1 MGARLAVV
9 IGIVGLSYGALL
21 FHLYDL
27 QILHGDY
34 LLAKAE
40 SRYIS
45 SELLAA
51 HRGTIYFTDQH
62 GERTP
67 VVLTKEFPLIYADP
81 SAVRDVEETASTIAP
96 ILEMSVDDLARKLS
110 NASSN
115 YALLM
120 KKSDPEI
127 AERVNSMK
135 IPGIYTTTVP
145 GRFYPYGTL
154 AAHLLGYLGPSED
167 SDVETGHYGLEEFYN
182 GLLSGVPG
190 RFEGKKFVPPV
201 AGEDLILSIDLTIQS
216 EAERILAET
225 VARHNAKSGSIIV
238 QDPKTGKILAMSNRP
253 SFDPNAY
260 QKSDIA
266 DFLNPSVQSLY
277 EPGSVIKVVTMAAGL
292 DSGAVTSETTYKD
305 TGVFEVS
312 GKKIRNFKNEK
323 FGVVSMAQIIEHS
336 INTGAA
342 FVEKTIGHTRFS
354 EYLKQFG
361 LGERTGID
369 LLGEV
374 EGDLRRLTPNAPDI
388 AFSTASFGQGIA
400 ITPLELINA
409 ISAIA
414 NGGMLMRPYVNE
426 ALGPEAVRTVVSPNA
441 ARSIARIMTTSVD
454 VNELARISG
463 FSIAGKTG
471 TAQVPDFKK
480 GGYTNEVI
488 NTYVGFGPTYDPRF
502 VILVKLDEPESA
514 PPAGQTA
521 LPAFRDLAQFILNY
535 YQVPPD
541 RI

>member
-1 MGARLAVV
+1 MGARLTIV
-9 IGIVGLSYGALL
+9 IVIAGLCYGALL
-21 FHLYDL
+21 FRLYDL
-27 QILHGDY
+27 QILHGAY
-34 LLAKAE
+34 LLAKTE
-40 SRYIS
+40 SRYVS

-51 HRGTIYFTDQH
+51 HRGTIYFTNRR

-67 VVLTKEFPLIYADP
+67 VALTKEFPLIYADP
-81 SAVRDVEETASTIAP
+81 SVVRDAEGTANAIAP
-96 ILEMSVDDLARKLS
+96 VLGMYVEDLTRTLS

-115 YALLM
+115 YALLV
-120 KKSDPEI
+120 KKADPSV
-127 AERVNSMK
+127 AGRVNGMN
-135 IPGIYTTTVP
+135 IPGIYTATVP

-154 AAHLLGYLGPSED
+154 AAHLFGYLGPSED
-167 SDVETGHYGLEEFYN
+167 FDADTGHYGLEEFYN
-182 GLLSGVPG
+182 GLLSGMPG

-201 AGEDLILSIDLTIQS
+201 TGEDLALTVDLTIQS
-216 EAERILAET
+216 EAEKILSEAI
-225 VARHNAKSGSIIV
+225 ARYRAKSGSIIV
-238 QDPKTGKILAMSNRP
+238 QDPKTGGILAMANRP
-253 SFDPNAY
+253 SFNPNAY
-260 QKSDIA
+260 QKSSLA

-277 EPGSVIKVVTMAAGL
+277 EPGSVIKVITMAAGL
-292 DSGAVTSETTYKD
+292 DSGAVRSETTYKD

-312 GKKIRNFKNEK
+312 GKKIRNFKNKK
-323 FGVVSMAQIIEHS
+323 FGLVTMAQVIEHS

-342 FVEKTIGHTRFS
+342 FVEKKIGHARFA
-354 EYLKQFG
+354 EYLEQFG

-374 EGDLRRLTPNAPDI
+374 EGDLRRLTTKAPDI

-409 ISAIA
+409 VSAIA
-414 NGGMLMRPYVNE
+414 NGGTLMRPYVHE
-426 ALGPEAVRTVVSPNA
+426 ALGPEAVRTVVSPST

-454 VNELARISG
+454 VNELARVSG

-471 TAQVPDFKK
+471 TAQVPDLKK
-480 GGYTNEVI
+480 GGYTDEVI
-488 NTYVGFGPTYDPRF
+488 NTYVGFGPTSDPRF
-502 VILVKLDEPESA
+502 VILVKLDEPEGA